1 MMGMLFVVIL
11 VIAFG
16 GLVTLG
22 GLALTIVGVV
32 QFVRHRG
39 DGPEASPRYSA
50 PVEQPGDYGLPA
62 SFEDEPQW
70 ASGVVDPASAG
81 GERAPGPDAP
91 GAPSARGSDAGS
103 FAAARRK
110 QGIVLAA
117 VGAFVL
123 ALGLTITLMT
133 TFYLFG

>member
-32 QFVRHRG
+32 QLVRHRG
-39 DGPEASPRYSA
+39 DGPVASPRYSP
-50 PVEQPGDYGLPA
+50 PVEAPGAGLPE

-70 ASGVVDPASAG
+70 ASGVVDAAPVAG
-81 GERAPGPDAP
+81 MDAA
-91 GAPSARGSDAGS
+91 GAPSGS
-103 FAAARRK
+103 FAASRRK

-117 VGAFVL
+117 VGALVL

-133 TFYLFG
+133 TLYLFG